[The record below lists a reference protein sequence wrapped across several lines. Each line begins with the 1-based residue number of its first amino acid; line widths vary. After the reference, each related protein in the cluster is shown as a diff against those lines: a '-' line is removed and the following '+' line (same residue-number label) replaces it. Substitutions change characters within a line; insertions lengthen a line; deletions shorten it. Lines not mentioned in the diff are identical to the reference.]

1 MVPISAISYFILL
14 NIIEVELHEEMKD
27 EFKSELSDKMDK
39 WMVSEL
45 KMSKEVDIQFDLS
58 RPTEGELKTLS

>member
-1 MVPISAISYFILL
+1 M
-14 NIIEVELHEEMKD
+14 ELHEEMKD

-45 KMSKEVDIQFDLS
+45 TLEEKMSKEVDIQFDLS

>member
-1 MVPISAISYFILL
+1 M
-14 NIIEVELHEEMKD
+14 ELHEEMKD